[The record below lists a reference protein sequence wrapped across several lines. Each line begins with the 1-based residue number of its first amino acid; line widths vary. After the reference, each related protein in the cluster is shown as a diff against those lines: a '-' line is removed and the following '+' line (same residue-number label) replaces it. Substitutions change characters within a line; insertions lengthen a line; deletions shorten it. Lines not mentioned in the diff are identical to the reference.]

1 MKQKQIPLYS
11 SVGFFSSLLFL
22 IASTLPATAAPRPNV
37 VMIHADDLGWS
48 DIAAYRV
55 QQGLETE
62 GNTPIPTPNIDRL
75 VKQGMMFT
83 DAHTAAALCAPSR
96 FCMMTGSYTYRNGRP
111 GGTWEMGGTSAFRAN
126 RVHDTVGD
134 VMHAAGYRTSIFGK
148 MHFGG
153 GSMNKNVIATQKM
166 KDFPTSYG
174 FDYTFLSYNGVQAP
188 PYLYFENDR
197 FVKID
202 PISKATTLGIGTID
216 DLKTWP
222 KSQRTEDPN
231 GANQIQKGGIGDVNW
246 NSSQTG
252 IILDKKAVAFIRD
265 AVANHSDQPF
275 MMYYNSQAIHQ
286 PHTAPIDFRP
296 NADGTPGSPPN
307 EPVFKVLRPS
317 GDGSTAER
325 IYELDIQV
333 GDILDAL
340 EDPNG
345 DGDKSDSVLA
355 NTLVLFSSDNGGLST
370 DAETAAGHGHS
381 EWGIPDYDSTGVL
394 RSHKGNIWEGGHR
407 VPFIAM
413 WGDGTTSGTNDVI
426 APGTIRNQLICAHDW
441 VATMYALTGQNIPD
455 NQAMD
460 AVNLLPV
467 FLGEKDDSDPV
478 RDFLIIRGGGKH
490 AIRKGD
496 YILILNGSKNPIGL
510 YNLATDLAQT
520 NDLFADPAQAT
531 RISEMEALYKQ
542 YDNTNDPRSTPA
554 FIALDLG
561 PPNPNPARFQNS
573 PTTDGA
579 TRGTMTAVTGSDTSG
594 VEYLFTETTGNAGG
608 SSSGWQTNSTYIDT
622 DLLPGT
628 LYSYTVTMRDGEGH
642 VGISSATKSIQTPSS
657 SQPGDALIIEDFNIL
672 DPTTDTNGTGALG
685 GQGQLEDITA
695 TTWSGTDSDASD
707 LQSRVLG
714 TGDRNL
720 HLLAS
725 ENTPD
730 RLITSTTFSPQTE
743 IDAFSVFFN
752 VEGYAN
758 GSASGR
764 LQLGLRNS
772 TTDRNVFGVEFLD
785 QHNSTT
791 TLKLRAYEWKG
802 GNAINKAT
810 GLTPFSPAIT
820 GANIGSIE
828 LAYDGAN
835 QLSYTAYSGAN
846 RSGNVLA
853 TASGTTTLTNF
864 TVDSVFIQQ
873 TQANN
878 SAPRT
883 FDITID
889 DLSLYLQKDRDKDGI
904 PDDVEDASGLNK
916 NWSGD
921 ANLDK
926 DGDGFSNFAEYRM
939 GTDISDP
946 SDFMNVL
953 ISWQA
958 SNNVT
963 VTVPKRADGRLYILE
978 YSPALEKNTSWTAVD
993 SDSGPIGTSAI
1004 FDRPISAP
1012 SAFYRIRVEWTP

>member
-1 MKQKQIPLYS
+1 MKPKQTLYS
-11 SVGFFSSLLFL
+11 KAGLFSSLLFL
-22 IASTLPATAAPRPNV
+22 IASSLPAVAVRRPNV

-96 FCMMTGSYTYRNGRP
+96 FCMMTGSNPYRNGRP

-134 VMHAAGYRTSIFGK
+134 VMHAAGYRTAIFGK

-153 GSMNKNVIATQKM
+153 GSMDKNVIATQKM

-174 FDYTFLSYNGVQAP
+174 FDYTFLCYNGVQAP

-202 PISKATTLGIGTID
+202 PVSKTTTLGNGTIN

-222 KSQRTEDPN
+222 KGQRIEEPN

-252 IILDKKAVAFIRD
+252 IILDKKVVAFIRD
-265 AVANHSDQPF
+265 AITNHSDQPF
-275 MMYYNSQAIHQ
+275 LVYYNSQAIHQ

-296 NADGTPGSPPN
+296 NADGTPGNPPN
-307 EPVFKVLRPS
+307 EPVFKTIRPS

-325 IYELDIQV
+325 IYELDLQV
-333 GDILDAL
+333 GDILNAL

-370 DAETAAGHGHS
+370 DAETAAGDGHS
-381 EWGIPDYDSTGVL
+381 EWGIPNYDSTGVL
-394 RSHKGNIWEGGHR
+394 RSHKGTIWEGGHR

-426 APGTIRNQLICAHDW
+426 APGTVRNQLICTHDW

-467 FLGEKDDSDPV
+467 FLGERDDSNPV
-478 RDFLIIRGGGKH
+478 RDFLILQGGGKH

-496 YILILNGSKNPIGL
+496 YILILNGSKHPEAL
-510 YNLATDLAQT
+510 YNLATDLSQT
-520 NDLFADPAQAT
+520 NNLFSDPAQAT
-531 RISEMEALYKQ
+531 RINEMEALYKQ

-554 FIALDLG
+554 YIAPDLG
-561 PPNPNPARFQNS
+561 PPNPNPAHFLTP
-573 PTTDGA
+573 PTAKSSTQI
-579 TRGTMTAVTGSDTSG
+579 TMTSVKGSDTSG

-628 LYSYTVTMRDGEGH
+628 LYAYTVTMRDGEGH
-642 VGISSATKSIQTPSS
+642 VGTPSTIKSAQTPST
-657 SQPGDALIIEDFNIL
+657 SQPSDLFVIEDFNNL
-672 DPTTDTNGTGALG
+672 DPNTDTSGAGALG
-685 GQGQLEDITA
+685 GQGQLEDIA
-695 TTWSGTDSDASD
+695 GTTWSGTDSDTPD

-720 HLLAS
+720 HLFVS

-743 IDAFSVFFN
+743 TDAFSFFFN

-758 GSASGR
+758 GSAAGR
-764 LQLGLRNS
+764 LQIGLRNS

-785 QHNSTT
+785 QYDSTT
-791 TLKLRAYEWKG
+791 TLKLRAYEWNG
-802 GNAINKAT
+802 GNTINKAT
-810 GLTPFSPAIT
+810 ALTPFSTTVA

-828 LAYDGAN
+828 LAYDGAGK
-835 QLSYTAYSGAN
+835 LSYTAYSGAN
-846 RSGNVLA
+846 RTGSVLA
-853 TASGTTTLTNF
+853 TDSGTTTITNF

-878 SAPRT
+878 SANRT

-889 DLSLYLQKDRDKDGI
+889 DLSLYLHKDRDKDGI
-904 PDDVEDASGLNK
+904 PDDVEDANGLDK

-926 DGDGFSNFAEYRM
+926 DGDGFSNVTEFQM
-939 GTDISDP
+939 GTDINDP

-953 ISWQA
+953 IGYNL
-958 SNNVT
+958 SNKVT
-963 VTVPKRADGRLYILE
+963 VTIPKQADERLYILE
-978 YSPALEKNTSWTAVD
+978 YTPTLGTNIPWTAVD
-993 SDSGPIGTSAI
+993 SDNGPTGTPAI
-1004 FDRPISAP
+1004 FSQPTTTP
-1012 SAFYRIRVEWTP
+1012 SGFYRIRVEWKP